1 MLNYIARRLV
11 IAIPVLLLVSIMVFL
26 LIHLIPGDPA
36 IVMLGEEATPEMII
50 ALHEELG
57 LDQPLYKQYISW
69 LARVIQG
76 DLGQSI
82 HNKEPVVKSLM
93 LRLPVTIELTLL
105 SFFVGILISLPI
117 AVAGAIRQNSWIDMI
132 GSAIATAGVAM
143 PPFWLGILL
152 IYLFAAYLRLLPA
165 SGYIPIQES
174 LLQNLQ
180 HMVLPTL
187 TLGMWLSASIMRMVR
202 SGMIEV
208 LKQPYIRTA
217 RAKGLPK
224 KYVLIRHA
232 LKNAVIPV
240 VTILGMQLGRLMG
253 GAVVTETIF
262 ALPGVGQLAVASIFT
277 RDFPP
282 VQAIVM
288 VMAVSML
295 LSSILVD
302 ILYSFLDPRI
312 RHK

>member
-1 MLNYIARRLV
+1 MLKYIVRRIISAL
-11 IAIPVLLLVSIMVFL
+11 PVLLLVSIMVFL
-26 LIHLIPGDPA
+26 LIHLIPGDPVIA
-36 IVMLGEEATPEMII
+36 MLGEDATPEMIK
-50 ALHEELG
+50 ALNEELG
-57 LDQPLYKQYISW
+57 FDRPLYQQYISW
-69 LARVIQG
+69 LFRTLQG
-76 DLGQSI
+76 DLGRSI

-105 SFFVGILISLPI
+105 AFFVAILISLPI
-117 AVAGAIRQNSWIDMI
+117 AIAGAIRQNSWIDMI
-132 GSAIATAGVAM
+132 GSAIASAGVAM
-143 PPFWLGILL
+143 PSFWLGILL
-152 IYLFAAYLRLLPA
+152 IYLFAAYLRILPA

-174 LLQNLQ
+174 PFQNIR

-187 TLGMWLSASIMRMVR
+187 TLGMWLSASVMRLVR

-208 LKQPYIRTA
+208 LRQPYIRTA
-217 RAKGLPK
+217 RAKGLPNK
-224 KYVLIRHA
+224 IVLIRHA

-262 ALPGVGQLAVASIFT
+262 ALPGIGQLAVTSIYS

-288 VMAVSML
+288 VMAVAML
-295 LSSILVD
+295 LSSIIVD

-312 RHK
+312 RYK